1 VRRRLAER
9 GMMRPAATAEAI
21 VDALRQGLVALDAS
35 QRVVMANPAFCEMF
49 QTDPTAIQGK
59 SLFAIHDGVLDIPEL
74 RIVLEDSLPSGMP
87 SAELE
92 IRPTLPHV
100 GKRVLRV
107 RARRLHHVLLVIDDI
122 TERERQ
128 AEALRGS
135 EARARAILN
144 ATADGI
150 ITTDLHGVI
159 TMWNPAAE
167 RIFGYTTDEALGR
180 KVTMLMPSSQDSP
193 QKSAIEHGDDHGG
206 FIAWFRDAVP
216 RIIGQTA
223 REVVGRR
230 KDGTRFAL
238 ELAVSQFYDEKGLRF
253 VGIVRDITQRRHAD
267 DDERQRLA
275 ELVRVHRVSLVSEL
289 GVSLAHEVSQPLA
302 AIVNTLGAC
311 ARNIREGKG
320 TKKDLLHLVNRA
332 INESLRASEIV
343 RNLREMARGRPL
355 QRQDLDLRALIER
368 VIHLIARHRERH
380 HIGLRLALGDEPL
393 QIHGSAVELEQ
404 VILNILQNAIESILE
419 SRRSHREIAISLSKI
434 ADDKLVEVAVRD
446 TGVGIPSSSMERLFE
461 PLFTTKPSGIGMGL
475 AISRSI
481 VEAHGGRLW
490 VAPGEHNPG
499 ATTVRLTV
507 PLAPQTTRPGR
518 TRRRNVA

>member
-150 ITTDLHGVI
+150 ITTDPHGVI

-223 REVVGRR
+223 RDSRSASSTTRR
-230 KDGTRFAL
+230 VSGSSGSCATSHSAGTRTTTNAN
-238 ELAVSQFYDEKGLRF
+238 AWRSWYASTASVSS
-253 VGIVRDITQRRHAD
+253 A
-267 DDERQRLA
+267 
-275 ELVRVHRVSLVSEL
+275 SSE
-289 GVSLAHEVSQPLA
+289 S
-302 AIVNTLGAC
+302 
-311 ARNIREGKG
+311 
-320 TKKDLLHLVNRA
+320 
-332 INESLRASEIV
+332 AS
-343 RNLREMARGRPL
+343 P
-355 QRQDLDLRALIER
+355 
-368 VIHLIARHRERH
+368 
-380 HIGLRLALGDEPL
+380 
-393 QIHGSAVELEQ
+393 
-404 VILNILQNAIESILE
+404 
-419 SRRSHREIAISLSKI
+419 
-434 ADDKLVEVAVRD
+434 
-446 TGVGIPSSSMERLFE
+446 
-461 PLFTTKPSGIGMGL
+461 
-475 AISRSI
+475 
-481 VEAHGGRLW
+481 
-490 VAPGEHNPG
+490 
-499 ATTVRLTV
+499 
-507 PLAPQTTRPGR
+507 TR
-518 TRRRNVA
+518 

>member
-1 VRRRLAER
+1 
-9 GMMRPAATAEAI
+9 MMRPAATAEAI

-238 ELAVSQFYDEKGLRF
+238 ELAVSRFYDEKGLRF

-302 AIVNTLGAC
+302 AIV
-311 ARNIREGKG
+311 
-320 TKKDLLHLVNRA
+320 
-332 INESLRASEIV
+332 
-343 RNLREMARGRPL
+343 
-355 QRQDLDLRALIER
+355 
-368 VIHLIARHRERH
+368 
-380 HIGLRLALGDEPL
+380 
-393 QIHGSAVELEQ
+393 
-404 VILNILQNAIESILE
+404 NILQNAIESILE

-518 TRRRNVA
+518 TRRRHVA